1 MIESYRH
8 KGLKRF
14 YQHDDRS
21 RLPPDMVERIAVI
34 LTALAGC

>member
-1 MIESYRH
+1 MIESFRQ

-21 RLPPDMVERIAVI
+21 RLPPDTVERITVI
-34 LTALAGC
+34 LAALGNL